1 MKTMIN
7 AIRIVGKQD
16 DVIWA
21 LGALCRR
28 YGKDT
33 TVLEAVKKFQEEHKG
48 TSLTKKELIKV

>member
-1 MKTMIN
+1 MIN

-48 TSLTKKELIKV
+48 TSLTKQELIKV